1 MTLRDFVDP
10 VFVRRKA
17 EEALAVAPMHI
28 TDHIAPLSEG
38 GPHDY
43 YSNGDYW
50 WPDPTKPDGLPYI
63 QRDGQSNPDNFGHHR
78 TCLRAMRTAVASLA
92 MGYRLFGDERYAAH
106 AVRILKEFFL
116 DEATC
121 MAPHLTYAQAIPGK
135 CSGRGLGIIDTLHL
149 TELPA
154 AIDALRPSPAMT
166 ETVYTGLQ
174 QWFAAYLLWMDTHPN
189 GIAERDY
196 KNNHAICWHVQA
208 AAFARFTGD
217 TAMLEAC
224 RQRYKDALLPRQMRE
239 DGAFTDELKRTKPYG
254 YSIFVLDNLAVLA
267 WLLCDED
274 HDLWHFAL
282 PDGRGVEKGLAFL
295 LPYLQNKDHWFLP
308 PDVEHFESWPARA
321 PFMVLAGLQSGN
333 RQWLDLY
340 NALPEESHDPE
351 VRRNLGIRWPA
362 LVAEWTCPRRFPL

>member
-154 AIDALRPSPAMT
+154 AIDALRSSPAMT

-217 TAMLEAC
+217 TSMLEAC
-224 RQRYKDALLPRQMRE
+224 RQRYKDVLLPR
-239 DGAFTDELKRTKPYG
+239 
-254 YSIFVLDNLAVLA
+254 
-267 WLLCDED
+267 
-274 HDLWHFAL
+274 
-282 PDGRGVEKGLAFL
+282 
-295 LPYLQNKDHWFLP
+295 
-308 PDVEHFESWPARA
+308 
-321 PFMVLAGLQSGN
+321 
-333 RQWLDLY
+333 
-340 NALPEESHDPE
+340 
-351 VRRNLGIRWPA
+351 
-362 LVAEWTCPRRFPL
+362 